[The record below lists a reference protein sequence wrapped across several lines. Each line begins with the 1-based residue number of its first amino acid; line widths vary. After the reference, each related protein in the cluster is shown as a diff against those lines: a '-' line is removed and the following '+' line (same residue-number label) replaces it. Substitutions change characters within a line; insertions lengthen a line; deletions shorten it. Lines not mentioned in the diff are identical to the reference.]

1 MSDADRARSL
11 RRRHMHERQAVVFG
25 VLLAAMAVIGLGAAA
40 VYTGSLSLPFI
51 EEDFQAEP
59 TPTVAAVTFPCP
71 PEGAKAE
78 PYSVITVNVY
88 NTTST
93 SGLAATTMNELVAR
107 DFKPGNTGNLPEY
120 AGTAQVIT
128 GVASV
133 ARAYTLAAQVEGAQL
148 VLDARTGG
156 SVDLVLGTG
165 YTGLLAPDEV
175 TLDPE
180 APLESPAGCTPFD
193 QLVDP
198 QTGSSKAPS
207 TDG

>member
-1 MSDADRARSL
+1 MSDADRARAL

-25 VLLAAMAVIGLGAAA
+25 VLLASLAVIGLGAAA
-40 VYTGSLSLPFI
+40 VYTGSLNLPFVD
-51 EEDFQAEP
+51 EEFLAEP
-59 TPTVAAVTFPCP
+59 TPTIASASFPCP

-88 NTTST
+88 NTTGT
-93 SGLAATTMNELVAR
+93 SGLAATTMNDLVAR
-107 DFKPGNTGNLPEY
+107 EFKAGTTGNLPEY
-120 AGTAQVIT
+120 AGTVQVIT
-128 GVASV
+128 GPASV

-148 VLDARTGG
+148 VMDGRTGG

-165 YTGLLAPDEV
+165 YKGLLAPDEV

-180 APLESPAGCTPFD
+180 APLESPPGCTPFD
-193 QLVDP
+193 RLVEQANDI
-198 QTGSSKAPS
+198 TAAP